1 MRSLF
6 NVLIGFAAGFVL
18 AAVALQSPGTKVVE
32 RYADGTVRAEYTT
45 DSAGRLHGRYVE
57 YGESGR
63 VTVRAKFSHGLSVGA
78 SEHYD
83 DDGEAVEAIATE

>member
-6 NVLIGFAAGFVL
+6 SILIGFAAGFVL
-18 AAVALQSPGTKVVE
+18 ATVALQSPGTRVVE
-32 RYADGTVRAEYTT
+32 RYQDGALRAEYST

-63 VTVRAKFSHGLSVGA
+63 VTVRAKFEHGLSVGA

-83 DDGEAVEAIATE
+83 DAGELVEAIATE